1 VRDRDHNDACY
12 IISPVRFASVKKR
25 NRKLRMIDD
34 DPRKSFWHSEK
45 GKIPLEGSKSGGY
58 VQDFV
63 QAIKG
68 TDGHTERLGW
78 RMKETRS
85 TASGRSSTETA
96 TSIILCKVYRM
107 PRNPPTAST
116 SATPATRPAEDVPVY
131 SDDPAIN
138 SKKRKPADGDC
149 PDDSRSSAR
158 PRLTEEYA
166 PLALS
171 PEPESAEDML
181 LRVYCE
187 NLDLVPEP
195 ESAQDELFDMCRPVI
210 EDKRIRAAMPNAP
223 DPLED
228 KMQCLEEE
236 FVKKTVAEVAQG
248 QESSREKKKAQPEPE
263 RGGMT
268 ASFRAWNKSSRSCIP
283 TTATW
288 WKPYQHGRQR
298 RT

>member
-1 VRDRDHNDACY
+1 MEPGYEFAPADHDLTDDYLAVEIAGHPVVSSFIHHGDVYSAVPDVIASGRQLVRDRDHNDACY

-78 RMKETRS
+78 RMKETRVRPLDGAARRQRPRSFSARS
-85 TASGRSSTETA
+85 TARLES
-96 TSIILCKVYRM
+96 
-107 PRNPPTAST
+107 RNPPTAST

-166 PLALS
+166 PLALR

-181 LRVYCE
+181 RKFGFGAGARERPGRTVRH
-187 NLDLVPEP
+187 VPP
-195 ESAQDELFDMCRPVI
+195 GDRGQANQSRHAQRARPVGGQ
-210 EDKRIRAAMPNAP
+210 NAV
-223 DPLED
+223 
-228 KMQCLEEE
+228 
-236 FVKKTVAEVAQG
+236 F
-248 QESSREKKKAQPEPE
+248 
-263 RGGMT
+263 
-268 ASFRAWNKSSRSCIP
+268 
-283 TTATW
+283 
-288 WKPYQHGRQR
+288 R
-298 RT
+298 RTVLLFLSRLRNSL